1 MHVDNDKNNSN
12 IKTNNLDE
20 ILSIPDENKE
30 KFSVYVEKFPKNTSI
45 CEKNLEELKNISQK
59 SIKRK
64 LSIENNTSS
73 ENHGKNAL
81 KDREIEIK
89 GRFTTDKVNSKTF
102 KSVDINKKV
111 LILPTEKQVMIEIES
126 REKKRSKLKSLRLN
140 RSFFQL
146 DFEKSFDENGKLKEN
161 FRNIFWPSNSVKT
174 LYKFIEKR
182 SGVDSTLEYC
192 SQIEKIKKFLFHT
205 KEEINLLNNLPDLD
219 VEEIMEGNEK
229 SEEHLKNL
237 ILKIKEKNP
246 NTKFIKMIKHI

>member
-1 MHVDNDKNNSN
+1 LADIVDSNGDERKSTLHVDNDKNNSN

-111 LILPTEKQVMIEIES
+111 LILPIEKQVMIEIES
-126 REKKRSKLKSLRLN
+126 REKKRSKLK
-140 RSFFQL
+140 
-146 DFEKSFDENGKLKEN
+146 
-161 FRNIFWPSNSVKT
+161 
-174 LYKFIEKR
+174 
-182 SGVDSTLEYC
+182 
-192 SQIEKIKKFLFHT
+192 
-205 KEEINLLNNLPDLD
+205 
-219 VEEIMEGNEK
+219 
-229 SEEHLKNL
+229 
-237 ILKIKEKNP
+237 
-246 NTKFIKMIKHI
+246 